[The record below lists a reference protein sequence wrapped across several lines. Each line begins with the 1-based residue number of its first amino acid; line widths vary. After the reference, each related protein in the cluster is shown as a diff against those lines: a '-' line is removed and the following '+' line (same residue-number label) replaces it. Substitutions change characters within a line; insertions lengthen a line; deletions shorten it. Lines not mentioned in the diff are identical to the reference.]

1 MIQDCCH
8 HASHNCNINLRKKGI
23 FMLTTSLDL
32 IVNAAINK
40 AGLKEEPCHIHF
52 PKEES
57 SFPLVISFSTEEND
71 YTLHIFHE
79 LVEELSSTVSYA
91 LYTKEKELL
100 CQGKTEFY
108 SSLNPFATKPYQHLI
123 PERMSCDLCQKKL
136 RGECGGTGEDL
147 CRESF

>member
-1 MIQDCCH
+1 
-8 HASHNCNINLRKKGI
+8 
-23 FMLTTSLDL
+23 MLSTSIDL

-40 AGLKEEPCHIHF
+40 AGLKEEPCHIHL

-57 SFPLVISFSTEEND
+57 SFPLVISFSTEEDD

-79 LVEELSSTVSYA
+79 LVEELSSTISYA
-91 LYTKEKELL
+91 LYTKENELL

-123 PERMSCDLCQKKL
+123 PERMSCDLCHKKL

-147 CRESF
+147 CRESL

>member
-1 MIQDCCH
+1 
-8 HASHNCNINLRKKGI
+8 
-23 FMLTTSLDL
+23 MLSTSIDL

-40 AGLKEEPCHIHF
+40 AGLKEEPCHIHL

-79 LVEELSSTVSYA
+79 FVEELSSTISYA
-91 LYTKEKELL
+91 LYTKENELL